1 MQSDIL
7 RQSAKARDPLAK
19 PAKPAAQHV
28 YASFPAG
35 PTDAATGTRPVVCM
49 PCTQDAPRDWSS
61 ALRGFVAGNAW
72 TCEQHPCPWL
82 LSMLMFERAT
92 CCCVTPSNS
101 VNEQHALNATNVG
114 SLLSAFRAE
123 FRNIVRNVISPE
135 DRNRFGHVCYGKH
148 CPNQLG
154 FTGYVSQCASWPI
167 LSPEVQRC
175 AFEDLLL
182 LRPKLPRGGKLPW
195 LRGPWPSDPLS
206 SA

>member
-1 MQSDIL
+1 MRDAEQGRISVPDLIGNQLADQAAGGAALKDRHGFDQIASAQVIRQRISDRLVRCIQSMQSDIL

-19 PAKPAAQHV
+19 PAKPAAQHI

-35 PTDAATGTRPVVCM
+35 PTDAATGTRPVVRM

-82 LSMLMFERAT
+82 LILLMFERAT

-114 SLLSAFRAE
+114 SLLSAF
-123 FRNIVRNVISPE
+123 
-135 DRNRFGHVCYGKH
+135 
-148 CPNQLG
+148 
-154 FTGYVSQCASWPI
+154 
-167 LSPEVQRC
+167 
-175 AFEDLLL
+175 
-182 LRPKLPRGGKLPW
+182 
-195 LRGPWPSDPLS
+195 S
-206 SA
+206 SGVP